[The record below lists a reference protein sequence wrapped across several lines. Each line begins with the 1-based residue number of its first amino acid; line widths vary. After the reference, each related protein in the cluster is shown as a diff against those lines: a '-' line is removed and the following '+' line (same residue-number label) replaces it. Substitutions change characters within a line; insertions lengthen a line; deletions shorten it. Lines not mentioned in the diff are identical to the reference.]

1 MEQSLHTPKPYDYRQ
16 YDRIWQ
22 RVAPELEPYPGWK
35 EQAVP
40 ALADLTT
47 GGGAAAGETGG
58 AGNASQ
64 GAAAPA
70 SEAAEGNETPQEA
83 RSSGGL
89 TLAEEAQLPGAE
101 ENPCCMGTAASE
113 MLAVIQGFI
122 DTELLDQR
130 YDMALA
136 RQAPS
141 WARGRMREL
150 AAAAGARARRLMAVY
165 YLITGSC
172 YQPVVESGRIWT
184 QHWCPALR
192 ERYHAAACSAMNYL
206 RAADGTTDPCL
217 SRLLAELGEDEYR
230 RADQLLALLE
240 RGMRQG

>member
-1 MEQSLHTPKPYDYRQ
+1 MDQSLHTPKPYDYRQ

-40 ALADLTT
+40 ALADLTPN
-47 GGGAAAGETGG
+47 GGTSGTLGG
-58 AGNASQ
+58 AGT
-64 GAAAPA
+64 AA
-70 SEAAEGNETPQEA
+70 Q
-83 RSSGGL
+83 
-89 TLAEEAQLPGAE
+89 GAE

-122 DTELLDQR
+122 DAELLDQR
-130 YDMALA
+130 YDQALA

-172 YQPVVESGRIWT
+172 YQPVVESGRIWM

-192 ERYHAAACSAMNYL
+192 ERYHAAACGAMNYL

-217 SRLLAELGEDEYR
+217 SRLLTELGEDEYR

>member
-40 ALADLTT
+40 ALADLTS
-47 GGGAAAGETGG
+47 GGSAAAEADG
-58 AGNASQ
+58 AGTAAQAADNAPE
-64 GAAAPA
+64 PA
-70 SEAAEGNETPQEA
+70 GQTGTSQEA
-83 RSSGGL
+83 QTSGGL

-122 DTELLDQR
+122 DAELLDQR
-130 YDMALA
+130 YDLALA

-150 AAAAGARARRLMAVY
+150 AAAAGARRLMAVY

-172 YQPVVESGRIWT
+172 YQPVVESGRIWM

-192 ERYHAAACSAMNYL
+192 ERYHAAACGAMNYL